1 MRLRRKQQ
9 PRGERAAEDDVGQL
23 LAAIATPA
31 EVGGVGEALGVAS
44 GLGRRVS
51 TPIVR
56 LPPLVRSLRPLQ
68 WAKNA
73 VVFAALVFSGGLFG
87 VGALLQTLTAAAVF
101 CCASS
106 AMYLVNDLR
115 DIEGDRVHPVKRHR
129 PIAAGLV
136 TTRQA
141 TLAAMV
147 LFSLAVVGAWLV
159 AAPLLAVIL
168 TYVALVMAYSYGLK
182 RLVILDVFAIAAGFV
197 LRAVG
202 GAVAIRVPVSPWLY
216 LCTLLLALFVGFGKR
231 RHELTSLDTEA
242 VRHRVN
248 LEAYS
253 VPLLDQIIGVV
264 ASAIVMTYS
273 LYTFAAPNVPQ
284 NHAMMLTIPFVVYGL
299 FRYLYLIQRRDLGG
313 APETLLFA
321 DRPLLV
327 CIAGWGLT
335 SVAILY
341 LVPR

>member
-1 MRLRRKQQ
+1 
-9 PRGERAAEDDVGQL
+9 
-23 LAAIATPA
+23 
-31 EVGGVGEALGVAS
+31 
-44 GLGRRVS
+44 
-51 TPIVR
+51 
-56 LPPLVRSLRPLQ
+56 
-68 WAKNA
+68 
-73 VVFAALVFSGGLFG
+73 VFAALVFSGELFN
-87 VGALLQTLTAAAVF
+87 VGPLLQTLAAAAVF

-106 AMYLVNDLR
+106 AMYLVNDVR
-115 DIEGDRVHPVKRHR
+115 DIEGDRVHPKKRHR

-136 TTRQA
+136 TTDQA

-147 LFSLAVVGAWLV
+147 LFGLAVACAWLV
-159 AAPLLAVIL
+159 AAPLLAVVL

-202 GAVAIRVPVSPWLY
+202 GAVAIDVPVSPWLY

-231 RHELTSLDTEA
+231 RHELSSLENEA

-253 VPLLDQIIGVV
+253 VPLLDQIIGVI

-284 NHAMMLTIPFVVYGL
+284 NRAMMLTIPFVVYAL
-299 FRYLYLIQRRDLGG
+299 FRYLYLVQRRDLGG

-321 DRPLLV
+321 DRPLLACV
-327 CIAGWGLT
+327 VGWGLT

-341 LVPR
+341 LVP